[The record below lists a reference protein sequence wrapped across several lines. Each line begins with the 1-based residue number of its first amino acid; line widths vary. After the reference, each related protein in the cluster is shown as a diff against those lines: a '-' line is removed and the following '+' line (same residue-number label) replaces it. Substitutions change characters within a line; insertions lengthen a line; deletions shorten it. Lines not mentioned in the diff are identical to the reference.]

1 MIPSLFVVT
10 ENPAPLA
17 GMRFPQP
24 DTDWQ
29 ALHRRG
35 FVLVIRL
42 HPAEY
47 DPAPLVAED
56 FTLEDLYGGR
66 APSDAAAEQ
75 QRIWDAARLAAQH
88 LTRGEG
94 VVVHCLGGKGRTG
107 TVLACAL
114 QVLGRSTDD
123 AIETVRK
130 HRPEWPESPW
140 QEEVV
145 RFGPALR

>member
-1 MIPSLFVVT
+1 MIPSLFVVIET
-10 ENPAPLA
+10 PAPLA
-17 GMRFPQP
+17 GMRLPLP
-24 DTDWQ
+24 DTDWGE
-29 ALHRRG
+29 LHRRG
-35 FVLVIRL
+35 FVVVIRL
-42 HPAEY
+42 HPADY

-56 FTLEDLYGGR
+56 LMLEDLYGGR
-66 APSDAAAEQ
+66 TPRAAVAEQ

-88 LTRGEG
+88 ITRGEG

-114 QVLGRSTDD
+114 QLLGQSADD

-130 HRPEWPESPW
+130 RRPEWPESPW

-145 RFGPALR
+145 RSGPPLR